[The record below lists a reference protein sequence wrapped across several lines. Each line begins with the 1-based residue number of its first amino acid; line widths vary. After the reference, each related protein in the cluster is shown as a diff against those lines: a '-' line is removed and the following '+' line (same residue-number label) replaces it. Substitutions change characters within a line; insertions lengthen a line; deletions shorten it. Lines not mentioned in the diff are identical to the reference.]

1 MNRVYLDIETI
12 PCQSPEYRIKARQ
25 GIKPPGNIKKPESI
39 KAWLDENADAAA
51 AEAVAKTSFDP
62 AHGHIC
68 TIGFAIES
76 DPPTA
81 LHADTVDEEKR
92 IIETF
97 LASLPKMGLC
107 QFIGH
112 NVAAF
117 DLRFILNRAIVL
129 GVKLPSIFPR
139 DIKPWSDTVFD
150 TMIAWA
156 GTRGTIGQDR
166 LAEALGLDGKGDFD
180 GSMVAEAWAAGE
192 HVKIAA
198 YCKRDVTT
206 VREIHRRFEA
216 VGF

>member
-1 MNRVYLDIETI
+1 MNKVYLDIETI
-12 PCQSPEYRIKARQ
+12 PCQSPEHRAKVRAS
-25 GIKPPGNIKKPESI
+25 IKPPANIKKPESI
-39 KAWLDENADAAA
+39 QAWFDENAETATD
-51 AEAVAKTSFDP
+51 EAVAKTSFDP

-68 TIGFAIES
+68 TIGFAVEN
-76 DPPTA
+76 DPPNA
-81 LHADTVDEEKR
+81 AHADSIDEEMR
-92 IIETF
+92 IIELF
-97 LASLPKMGLC
+97 FGNLPRLGLS

-117 DLRFILNRAIVL
+117 DLRFLLGRAIVL
-129 GVKLPSIFPR
+129 GVKLPSVFPR

-156 GTRGTIGQDR
+156 GTRGTISQDR

-180 GSMVAEAWAAGE
+180 GSMVAAAWAAGE
-192 HVKIAA
+192 HEKIAD
-198 YCKRDVTT
+198 YCKRDVAT